1 MHSRD
6 KNKKKTEIMESRTRK
21 KTKNFSSLSMT
32 YDAHNQ
38 DDNAQALDIY
48 QTTEKDVTE
57 ATLIILFRRATT
69 AECVCEQSLLL
80 QPSLSIWNV
89 ISLKKKKGRHN
100 RMNEAS
106 AEKRC
111 RVIKGLLLLIKNL
124 LQKEAKRR
132 KKGGQRFNQQR
143 LLDSKMADRPTD
155 VNGRR
160 GHYRH
165 VPSP

>member
-1 MHSRD
+1 
-6 KNKKKTEIMESRTRK
+6 
-21 KTKNFSSLSMT
+21 MT

-89 ISLKKKKGRHN
+89 ISLKKKKREGTI
-100 RMNEAS
+100 E
-106 AEKRC
+106 
-111 RVIKGLLLLIKNL
+111 
-124 LQKEAKRR
+124 
-132 KKGGQRFNQQR
+132 
-143 LLDSKMADRPTD
+143 
-155 VNGRR
+155 
-160 GHYRH
+160 
-165 VPSP
+165 